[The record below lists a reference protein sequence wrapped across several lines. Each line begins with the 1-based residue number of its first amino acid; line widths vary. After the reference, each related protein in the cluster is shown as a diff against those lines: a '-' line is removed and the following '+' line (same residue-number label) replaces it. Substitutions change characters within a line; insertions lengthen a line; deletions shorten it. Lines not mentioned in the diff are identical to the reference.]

1 RRRHAPPSRPE
12 RRAWAASQ
20 GLRARAHPRDP
31 AQGSRPRRNAL
42 RPSRAP
48 ALQRSRPADPARTS
62 RTRRRAPP
70 ASSLPPRGRRAQLSL
85 RRRLRPRHCLR
96 GAVGRSRRS
105 ALEPAERAALFL
117 ERARG
122 ADGLGS
128 GRTHPRGGGGGAR
141 SLSRRPPPLFID
153 SPGGAPLARRPALVL
168 RPLSAPRAPGGYAG
182 LAGGER
188 ARVPLA
194 RALGA
199 LLRPAGAGEALRRS
213 RPACGDGRDPTAG
226 PESRRDGL
234 APAPSDI

>member
-1 RRRHAPPSRPE
+1 
-12 RRAWAASQ
+12 
-20 GLRARAHPRDP
+20 G
-31 AQGSRPRRNAL
+31 
-42 RPSRAP
+42 
-48 ALQRSRPADPARTS
+48 
-62 RTRRRAPP
+62 
-70 ASSLPPRGRRAQLSL
+70 
-85 RRRLRPRHCLR
+85 HCLR
-96 GAVGRSRRS
+96 GAVGSSRRS

-128 GRTHPRGGGGGAR
+128 GRADPSGRPRRLR

-153 SPGGAPLARRPALVL
+153 SPGGAPFARGPALVL
-168 RPLSAPRAPGGYAG
+168 RSLSAPRALGGYAG

-194 RALGA
+194 CALGA
-199 LLRPAGAGEALRRS
+199 LLRPARAGEALRRS

-226 PESRRDGL
+226 SESRGDGL